1 MSDTDAIA
9 LAGARVRA
17 VTGLDQDQAS
27 QDNDSAEYSSASNP
41 KQEPA
46 SPQAETQSPCE
57 GMPAHQ
63 ELQNEAAPSEVSS
76 QAASEQTE
84 VELKLLVD
92 HARLANFNEAS
103 IMATNARDK
112 GTRKRMKAIYYDSP
126 ERTLWR
132 NGLTLRVRQ
141 SGARFVQTMKAQP
154 AGDPLRRG
162 EWEASVPSIA
172 PDIALAM
179 PFIPGKL
186 RSELG
191 QRGLEAV
198 FTADIR
204 RHLRVVDL
212 PSGTV
217 EVAFDQGFL
226 RSGDRTMPVSEIELE
241 LKRGSAAAIYEL
253 ALRLAEH
260 GPVKPSIRS
269 KAARGFDLAV
279 DTPPPA
285 RKPRKLHLDASISL
299 DAAFAC
305 ILNSCQQHLLE
316 SLPAAED
323 GRDAEGIHQLRV
335 ALRRI
340 RSAID
345 LMRFADSPSKLDQ
358 LRSEAKWLARGL
370 SAARDWDIFHGKTLP
385 TIAKGCASIKGF
397 DTLAQFAEN
406 CRSAGYREARLALSD
421 PRCAHFVL
429 GLGAWIEERG
439 WRGEVAADGL
449 ARLAEPA
456 INFASGMLSV
466 QHAKVLK
473 RGRHFKSLAVEERH
487 RLRLAVKK
495 LRYVADFLLPLYGDR
510 KSARRYSDKLTELQ
524 KDLGFY
530 NDIATTGS
538 LLVGLGVES
547 GDSATAAAAI
557 AGWQAHAMIGIE
569 AHLRDAWRDFAKTKA
584 PWLRD
589 TEE

>member
-340 RSAID
+340 RSAIEQARPAEVGGK
-345 LMRFADSPSKLDQ
+345 MARPRA
-358 LRSEAKWLARGL
+358 LRS
-370 SAARDWDIFHGKTLP
+370 
-385 TIAKGCASIKGF
+385 
-397 DTLAQFAEN
+397 
-406 CRSAGYREARLALSD
+406 ARLGHLS
-421 PRCAHFVL
+421 R
-429 GLGAWIEERG
+429 EN
-439 WRGEVAADGL
+439 AADD
-449 ARLAEPA
+449 RE
-456 INFASGMLSV
+456 
-466 QHAKVLK
+466 
-473 RGRHFKSLAVEERH
+473 
-487 RLRLAVKK
+487 RLRFNQR
-495 LRYVADFLLPLYGDR
+495 LRHPGPVRRELPVSRVSRGAPR
-510 KSARRYSDKLTELQ
+510 
-524 KDLGFY
+524 
-530 NDIATTGS
+530 
-538 LLVGLGVES
+538 
-547 GDSATAAAAI
+547 AI
-557 AGWQAHAMIGIE
+557 
-569 AHLRDAWRDFAKTKA
+569 
-584 PWLRD
+584 
-589 TEE
+589 